1 MDLNKL
7 ADVLGKVKDLK
18 RQGWCNLEVSGS
30 ESVAAHSYGVA
41 LLAYLL
47 CPENLNKQKCLEF
60 AIVHDLAEIIVG
72 DITPGE
78 NVPANVKHDMEVNAI
93 RKIAADL
100 NKPEL
105 AELFI
110 EYERQDTPE
119 ADFVKRL
126 DRLDAVALAKY
137 YDDDNRT
144 NFYKENNVGYD
155 SLYDEFETN
164 HRDMIAPI
172 IDIMKKG

>member
-7 ADVLGKVKDLK
+7 ADVLGKIKDLK
-18 RQGWCNLEVSGS
+18 RQGWCNLEVSNP
-30 ESVAAHSYGVA
+30 ESVADHSFGVA

-60 AIVHDLAEIIVG
+60 AIIHDLAEIIVG

-78 NVPANVKHDMEVNAI
+78 NVPADVKYDLEVKAI
-93 RKIAADL
+93 KEIAKDL

-119 ADFVKRL
+119 ADFIKRL

-137 YDDDNRT
+137 YDNNNRT
-144 NFYKENNVGYD
+144 SFYKENDVGFD
-155 SLYDEFETN
+155 SLYDEFGTN
-164 HRDMIAPI
+164 HKDTIAPI
-172 IDIMKKG
+172 IEMMKKG